1 MSHSTVLLHRNMK
14 KVMEDTKQNTSH

>member
-1 MSHSTVLLHRNMK
+1 MK